1 MSHQPFTPMDEPHQ
15 EPAVHPNYTPHDL
28 PYSESF
34 ENSLMLTILSPSP
47 RNSPSLPSPSQP
59 LPSISP
65 SSLPLPLTSPLRKY
79 LSPIPNLLLTHPA
92 GYHTGGP
99 GPSAGTIAEFTSRFV
114 EDNNIKSK
122 EELERKVD
130 ETMKERLDE
139 VRERMMRRKEAV
151 RKNNGVKREIE
162 ELEAQRR
169 MEERVEEKIRGERR
183 ARGRC

>member
-1 MSHQPFTPMDEPHQ
+1 MSHQLLTSMDEPHQ

-34 ENSLMLTILSPSP
+34 ENSLMLTILPPSP

-65 SSLPLPLTSPLRKY
+65 SSLPLPLKSPLRKY
-79 LSPIPNLLLTHPA
+79 PSPIPNLLLTHPA

-139 VRERMMRRKEAV
+139 VRERMKKRKEMFQRNEV
-151 RKNNGVKREIE
+151 VTKKIKL
-162 ELEAQRR
+162 LEAQRR
-169 MEERVEEKIRGERR
+169 VEEKIEEKIRSERKAIGRG
-183 ARGRC
+183 

>member
-1 MSHQPFTPMDEPHQ
+1 
-15 EPAVHPNYTPHDL
+15 
-28 PYSESF
+28 
-34 ENSLMLTILSPSP
+34 MLTILSPGP
-47 RNSPSLPSPSQP
+47 HNSRSLPSPSQP

-79 LSPIPNLLLTHPA
+79 PSPIPNLLLTHPA

-139 VRERMMRRKEAV
+139 VRERMKKRKEMFQRNEV
-151 RKNNGVKREIE
+151 VTKKIKL
-162 ELEAQRR
+162 LEAQRR
-169 MEERVEEKIRGERR
+169 VEEKIEEKIRSERKAIGRG
-183 ARGRC
+183 

>member
-1 MSHQPFTPMDEPHQ
+1 MDEPHQ
-15 EPAVHPNYTPHDL
+15 DPAVHLNYTPHDL

-34 ENSLMLTILSPSP
+34 ENSLMDTILSSSP
-47 RNSPSLPSPSQP
+47 RNSRSLPSPSQP

-65 SSLPLPLTSPLRKY
+65 SSLPLSLKSPLRKY
-79 LSPIPNLLLTHPA
+79 PSPIPNILLTHPA

-139 VRERMMRRKEAV
+139 VRERMKRRKEAFQ
-151 RKNNGVKREIE
+151 RNEGVKRNIE

-169 MEERVEEKIRGERR
+169 IEEIVEEKIRSERR
-183 ARGRC
+183 ARGRG

>member
-1 MSHQPFTPMDEPHQ
+1 
-15 EPAVHPNYTPHDL
+15 
-28 PYSESF
+28 
-34 ENSLMLTILSPSP
+34 MLTILPPSP

-65 SSLPLPLTSPLRKY
+65 SSLPLPLKSPLRKY
-79 LSPIPNLLLTHPA
+79 PSPIPNLLLTHPT

-139 VRERMMRRKEAV
+139 VRKRMMRRKEVV

-169 MEERVEEKIRGERR
+169 MEERVEEKIRSERR